1 MSQRVGG
8 MQRGDGEL
16 IEQSDHTQ
24 HLSIK
29 FAVLCGKK
37 CLEYCKTAKCDS
49 DTKLA
54 DAFGEMTLIELLK
67 AGLPQTFSF

>member
-49 DTKLA
+49 DTKL
-54 DAFGEMTLIELLK
+54 DAFRKMTLIELLK